1 MLLQPRWAPNCRPMF
16 VPVVALL
23 GVFGLWIARL
33 HMGNLARILVAM
45 LVSMHGDHGQL
56 VMFTQFGDIVRYCPP
71 LVIDTAY
78 IGVNREMTTITR

>member
-45 LVSMHGDHGQL
+45 LVSIRAVEAPKKKAGKKAPATG
-56 VMFTQFGDIVRYCPP
+56 
-71 LVIDTAY
+71 AY
-78 IGVNREMTTITR
+78 T

>member
-1 MLLQPRWAPNCRPMF
+1 MF

-45 LVSMHGDHGQL
+45 LVSMHGDHGHP
-56 VMFTQFGDIVRYCPP
+56 FGDNVRYCPP